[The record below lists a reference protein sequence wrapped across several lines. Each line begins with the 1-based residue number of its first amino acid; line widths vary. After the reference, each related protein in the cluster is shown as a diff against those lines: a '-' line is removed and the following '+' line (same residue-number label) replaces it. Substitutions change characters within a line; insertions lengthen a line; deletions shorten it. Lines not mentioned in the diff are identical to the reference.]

1 VQKER
6 LAYGAAAV
14 VFDCGAASQVEY
26 EMLFTLPDLALA
38 VRKNALLSRFYDAQT
53 INSPRQ
59 ARDKPR
65 KS

>member
-1 VQKER
+1 MQKER

-14 VFDCGAASQVEY
+14 VIDCGAASQVDY

-59 ARDKPR
+59 ARDEPR

>member
-38 VRKNALLSRFYDAQT
+38 VRKQSF
-53 INSPRQ
+53 
-59 ARDKPR
+59 
-65 KS
+65 

>member
-1 VQKER
+1 MQKER

-38 VRKNALLSRFYDAQT
+38 VRKHALLSRFLQCSNDQFTKTGSGHA
-53 INSPRQ
+53 
-59 ARDKPR
+59 
-65 KS
+65 

>member
-1 VQKER
+1 MQKER

-38 VRKNALLSRFYDAQT
+38 VREDAFLSRFYNAQT
-53 INSPRQ
+53 INLPRQ
-59 ARDKPR
+59 AWDKHR